1 MLQQRMSSSER
12 AHAADL
18 EHAKQTMEALRRASE
33 EERLE
38 YERLLQAALS
48 HRSTDETLL
57 EQRLAASS
65 GGN

>member
-18 EHAKQTMEALRRASE
+18 EAAKQTMEALRRASE

-48 HRSTDETLL
+48 HRSLDETLL

-65 GGN
+65 GGD